1 MRKLISVALASAV
14 LASPAAAPAQQAGQ
28 DPVAVVQSATE
39 AYQARD
45 RNRFMAHFA
54 EDAVLEME
62 GLSFEGRAQ
71 IREAYAQ
78 NFVPEAPRVRL
89 VDREAYADRVIDT
102 VEYDFNGQVWCCSVT
117 AYFVRDG
124 KIVMARVRG

>member
-1 MRKLISVALASAV
+1 MRKLISVALAGAV
-14 LASPAAAPAQQAGQ
+14 LASPATAPAQQGGQ
-28 DPVAVVQSATE
+28 DPVAAVQSATE
-39 AYQARD
+39 AYHARD

-71 IREAYAQ
+71 IREVYAQ
-78 NFVPEAPRVRL
+78 NFVPEAPRVRI

-102 VEYDFNGQVWCCSVT
+102 VEYDFNGQVWCRSVT
-117 AYFVRDG
+117 AYFVQDG
-124 KIVMARVRG
+124 KS